1 MVWHT
6 CQYRIEL
13 LEQSSQFSN
22 IKKISMFLLTIVT
35 NESNL
40 FWNELK
46 LSWAKTNLFKLF
58 RRLFLRTFC
67 IFIIG
72 CPYDTNVSFKLIEI
86 IDSSVNPNLL
96 TNSWKHFWRPVL
108 FKWVSGWIVW
118 LYLMFFFLICN
129 IKFRNMKYKKKLN

>member
-13 LEQSSQFSN
+13 LEQSSQFSD

-40 FWNELK
+40 FRNELK
-46 LSWAKTNLFKLF
+46 LRWAKTNLFKLF

-72 CPYDTNVSFKLIEI
+72 CPDVSFPI
-86 IDSSVNPNLL
+86 IIRSSPITL
-96 TNSWKHFWRPVL
+96 
-108 FKWVSGWIVW
+108 
-118 LYLMFFFLICN
+118 
-129 IKFRNMKYKKKLN
+129 